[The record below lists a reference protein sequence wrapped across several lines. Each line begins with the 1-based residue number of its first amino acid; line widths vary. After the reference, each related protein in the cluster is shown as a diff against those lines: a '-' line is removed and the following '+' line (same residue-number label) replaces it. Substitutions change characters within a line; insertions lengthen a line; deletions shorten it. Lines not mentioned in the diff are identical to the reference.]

1 MNATTQP
8 AEDASKFLLHLPG
21 RMKIPAIPGFDQHAF
36 EKYFKN
42 AAWLMLGRIL
52 SMVVGFIIA
61 RYLGPASFG
70 DLSFAIA
77 FTGIFAAVGALGL
90 DSFIIREIINRPG
103 DKNVILGSAFWM
115 RIAANILL
123 IPTAVLIY
131 LWFRSMAVIQDESLA
146 LLIAFCGLASL
157 FKSFNIIDSYFQS
170 RVQSKFVVHVQNICL
185 VISAAVKILLIVL
198 KLPVIYFAIALALDA
213 LFLAIGLVI
222 IYQRKAFLKVAAWQ
236 FDTHQAKTLLKQSW
250 PLILSAVMVSLY
262 MQIAVVMLKTKGSEA
277 VGIYSAA
284 ARISEA
290 WFFIPIAIVTS
301 VFPAIIHAR
310 KTDLQRYNKRL
321 QNLYDLLIGISLPV
335 ALVISMGANTIISVI
350 YTDQYEGAGLM
361 LSIHIWSGI
370 FVFLGSASGQY
381 LLAEGYTVIAFK
393 RTAIGAVVNILLNLW
408 LIPLYSGVGASVA
421 ALAAYF
427 AATFSIFLFPQ
438 SRAQG
443 IMMLKSLLLIS
454 IIQKLKNR

>member
-1 MNATTQP
+1 
-8 AEDASKFLLHLPG
+8 
-21 RMKIPAIPGFDQHAF
+21 MKIPAIPGFDQHAF

-42 AAWLMLGRIL
+42 TAWLMLGRIL

-70 DLSFAIA
+70 DLNFAIA

-90 DSFIIREIINRPG
+90 DSFIIREIINRPE

-115 RIAANILL
+115 RIVVNILL
-123 IPTAVLIY
+123 IPTAILIY
-131 LWFRSMAVIQDESLA
+131 LWFRSNAVIQDESLA

-170 RVQSKFVVHVQNICL
+170 QVQSKFVVHVQNICL
-185 VISAAVKILLIVL
+185 VISAAVKILLIIL
-198 KLPVIYFAIALALDA
+198 KLPVIYFALALALDA

-222 IYQRKAFLKVAAWQ
+222 IYHRKAFLRITFWQ
-236 FDTHQAKTLLKQSW
+236 FNTDQAKVLLKQSW

-262 MQIAVVMLKTKGSEA
+262 MQIDIVMLKTKGSEA

-310 KTDLQRYNKRL
+310 KTDLPRYNKRL
-321 QNLYDLLIGISLPV
+321 QNLYDLLVGISLPV
-335 ALVISMGANTIISVI
+335 ALVISVGANTIISLI

-361 LSIHIWSGI
+361 LAIHIWSGI
-370 FVFLGSASGQY
+370 FVFLGSASSQY
-381 LLAEGYTVIAFK
+381 LLAEGYTVISFK

-408 LIPLYSGVGASVA
+408 LIPLYSGVGASIATLV
-421 ALAAYF
+421 AYF
-427 AATFSIFLFPQ
+427 AATFSIFLFPKT
-438 SRAQG
+438 RAQG

-454 IIQKLKNR
+454 LIQKLNNR